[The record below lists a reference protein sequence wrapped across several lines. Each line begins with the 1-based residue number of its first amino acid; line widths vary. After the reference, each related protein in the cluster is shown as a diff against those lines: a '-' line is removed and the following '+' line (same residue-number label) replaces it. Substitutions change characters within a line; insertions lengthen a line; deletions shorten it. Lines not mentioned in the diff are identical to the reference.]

1 MLVKGGTGLH
11 LTPVSDQV
19 NLAYVNQQQKY
30 ILHMIPH
37 DVCNPYVP
45 ILSYSHT
52 EGYGIEY
59 HWLNMQVL

>member
-1 MLVKGGTGLH
+1 M

-30 ILHMIPH
+30 IFHMIPH

-52 EGYGIEY
+52 EGFGIEY